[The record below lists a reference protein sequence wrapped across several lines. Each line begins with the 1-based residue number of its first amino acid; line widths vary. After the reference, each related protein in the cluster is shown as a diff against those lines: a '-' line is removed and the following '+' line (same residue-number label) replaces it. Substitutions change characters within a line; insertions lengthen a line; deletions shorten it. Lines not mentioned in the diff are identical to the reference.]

1 MLIDQSS
8 CLLATTSQQRRV
20 EYRQRTVF
28 LRWDR
33 LDVRLEPDAFACLNR
48 LLATGVMELELFHFC
63 EGDFRLE
70 QHRPGHFKL
79 QLGAHPCLALP
90 LLDFLTLVQLVRLA
104 SRRLPR
110 EAKRTVQSITGSRGT
125 IKCGCAISL

>member
-1 MLIDQSS
+1 MMTNPSM
-8 CLLATTSQQRRV
+8 LLATASQQRRV

-28 LRWDR
+28 LSWDS

-63 EGDFRLE
+63 EGNFRLE
-70 QHRPGHFKL
+70 QHRLGHFKL
-79 QLGAHPCLALP
+79 QLGVYPCLVLP

-104 SRRLPR
+104 SRRLPV
-110 EAKRTVQSITGSRGT
+110 EAKPTVQPIVYQ
-125 IKCGCAISL
+125 

>member
-1 MLIDQSS
+1 MMTKPST
-8 CLLATTSQQRRV
+8 LLATAGRHRRV

-48 LLATGVMELELFHFC
+48 VLATGVMELELFHFC

-70 QHRPGHFKL
+70 QHRFGHFKL
-79 QLGAHPCLALP
+79 QVGAHPDLALS

-110 EAKRTVQSITGSRGT
+110 EAKRTVQSIVYQ
-125 IKCGCAISL
+125 